1 MTKHHGSCNELNSSN
16 KYYYIHSGKVIKV
29 KNLKKYNTL
38 FQIAPTLVKE
48 WHTTANDNLNPRNL
62 EVVYPKK
69 VWWLCKQGHEW
80 QATIKNRI
88 GNNDCPICEKEG
100 INKAANLSLSIPMV
114 GKQRRKHKRF
124 KANAIAVLQIPKSGH
139 WSYARIKNFS
149 RKGLCVETESVIR
162 PGSEIKLKFDKDQV
176 TSKQHNSPLSVNK
189 DNFTTYNSEVKW
201 YRILEDEATVSDVN
215 IGLQLE

>member
-1 MTKHHGSCNELNSSN
+1 M
-16 KYYYIHSGKVIKV
+16 

-48 WHTTANDNLNPRNL
+48 WHPTANDNLNPKNL

-88 GNNDCPICEKEG
+88 SIKNCPICEKEG
-100 INKAANLSLSIPMV
+100 INKEANFSLSIPMV

-124 KANAIAVLQIPKSGH
+124 KTNAIVVLQIPKSGH
-139 WSYARIKNFS
+139 WSYARIKNYS
-149 RKGLCVETESVIR
+149 RKGLCIETESVIR
-162 PGSEIKLKFDKDQV
+162 PGSEIKLKFDKDQI
-176 TSKQHNSPLSVNK
+176 TSGQHNSPLSVNK
-189 DNFTTYNSEVKW
+189 DKYKTYKSKVKW
-201 YRILEDEATVSDVN
+201 YRILEHEDTVSVIN
-215 IGLQLE
+215 IGLQLK